1 MFHQKMKAAVG
12 GIEEIREL
20 TNHGFGRGL
29 DQSFTAQDSWR
40 RAREKQRTS
49 AGSGQG
55 EKEPRESL
63 YECPIVGAGQV
74 IQYNTK
80 GLASPFCATFVQTLH
95 WRHLS
100 SRHRGTLFAS
110 ESEAHTCRYFRQ
122 RYYHKTAFGSTQL
135 VSLNTRRYPRLDSL
149 HSQHRTL
156 HCKLLR
162 ERSLST
168 AKKRLDRF
176 HLNQPHYPVTCL

>member
-49 AGSGQG
+49 VGSGQG

-63 YECPIVGAGQV
+63 HECPIVGAGQV
-74 IQYNTK
+74 IQLEK
-80 GLASPFCATFVQTLH
+80 GSRALLCDFRTNSSLATSLESPQRDTVE
-95 WRHLS
+95 RV
-100 SRHRGTLFAS
+100 
-110 ESEAHTCRYFRQ
+110 SEAHTFLGD
-122 RYYHKTAFGSTQL
+122 YYHKAAFGSTQL
-135 VSLNTRRYPRLDSL
+135 VSLQNTGRYHRLDSL
-149 HSQHRTL
+149 STHSIGHCTASCSENAHCL
-156 HCKLLR
+156 HQK
-162 ERSLST
+162 T
-168 AKKRLDRF
+168 A
-176 HLNQPHYPVTCL
+176 